1 MTAEESGRSTVV
13 DKGLLAVGFAALV
26 GTVLVAHASPAS
38 GYELS
43 LYTNTPLEFWAGL
56 GCAMLLSL
64 VVALR
69 TASRW
74 LRRLAL
80 GLGAGAIASF
90 VGLPVLRGYRYYGG
104 GDPLTHLGWIRGIQ
118 SGTFAPT
125 ELIYPGFHTVA
136 TLLAVTFGI
145 GTPHAALLVVVVL
158 SILSVVFV
166 TLSTSAIFES
176 RYATA
181 AGAVSGF
188 LFLPITT
195 VSTFM
200 QPHSMSMA
208 ILFSSVTLYL
218 LVKYVLGR
226 TSMLSPSAV
235 GASLAVTSLALVLYH
250 PQLAAHLIAVL
261 LGICG
266 VQFLYRRYKT
276 DHPIAAHRAIYG
288 QTVALS
294 GAFLVWTSNHGF
306 FAGAVEYAVSSA
318 VEYFRGGGAAGKS
331 VASQGTSLV
340 EIGGSMAELFL
351 KMFGA
356 DLIFVGLAGLLVLQ
370 TIRESDGSLTRATGG
385 TVPYFVVGLCGLGGL
400 FGLYFFG
407 SYSEM
412 YFRVFGLMMLLV
424 AVMGAVAIAVG
435 LEGASK
441 MRGTGGVKAV
451 AAVCLALVLAMS
463 LLAVFPSPYIYLP
476 SPHVT
481 DMSMSGHE
489 TAFENQQEDV
499 EFVGI
504 RAGPDR
510 YEDAVRARQEPS
522 DDDGVVN
529 GTQIRNGI
537 PSAYAQDRYLTV
549 SEADRQRELVAY
561 KGLRYTQSELSAIS
575 AQPGVNRVQSNGEF
589 ELFYVRGTAE

>member
-1 MTAEESGRSTVV
+1 MTSENPTSPTVV
-13 DKGLLAVGFAALV
+13 DKGLLAVGFVALV
-26 GTVLVAHASPAS
+26 GAVLVAHASPAS

-43 LYTNTPLEFWAGL
+43 LYTNTPFAVWAGF

-64 VVALR
+64 GVALR

-90 VGLPVLRGYRYYGG
+90 VGLPVLRGYRYYGA

-118 SGTFAPT
+118 SGAFAPT

-136 TLLAVTFGI
+136 TLLAVTFGVD
-145 GTPHAALLVVVVL
+145 TPHATLLVVVVL
-158 SILSVVFV
+158 SILSAIFV
-166 TLSTSAIFES
+166 TLTTSTIVES
-176 RYATA
+176 RYATVT
-181 AGAVSGF
+181 GAVSG
-188 LFLPITT
+188 LVLLPITT
-195 VSTFM
+195 VSTFL

-226 TSMLSPSAV
+226 TSMLSPSAA
-235 GASLAVTSLALVLYH
+235 GASLAVTSIALVLYH
-250 PQLAAHLIAVL
+250 PQLAAHLITVL
-261 LGICG
+261 VGICC
-266 VQFLYRRYKT
+266 VQFLYRRYGT

-288 QTVALS
+288 QTLALS
-294 GAFLVWTSNHGF
+294 GVFLAWTSKHQF
-306 FAGAVEYAVSSA
+306 FTGAVEYAVSSA
-318 VEYFRGGGAAGKS
+318 VGYFRGGSTAGKS
-331 VASQGTSLV
+331 VASQGASLA
-340 EIGGSMAELFL
+340 EIGGSIAGLFL

-356 DLIFVGLAGLLVLQ
+356 DLVFVGLTALLVLGAVW
-370 TIRESDGSLTRATGG
+370 ESDGSLTRATDG
-385 TVPYFVVGLCGLGGL
+385 TVPYFVVGQLALSGL
-400 FGLYFFG
+400 FGVYFFA

-412 YFRVFGLMMLLV
+412 YFRVFGLMMLLT
-424 AVMGAVAIAVG
+424 AITGAVAIAIG
-435 LEGASK
+435 LEVASEV
-441 MRGTGGVKAV
+441 RGTGGVKAV
-451 AAVCLALVLAMS
+451 AVVCFALVLAMS

-481 DMSMSGHE
+481 DMSMNGHE

-504 RAGPDR
+504 RAGPSR
-510 YEDAVRARQEPS
+510 YEDAVQARQEPS
-522 DDDGVVN
+522 DDGGVVN

-549 SEADRQRELVAY
+549 TESDWQRELVAY
-561 KGLRYTQSELSAIS
+561 DGLRYTRSELSAIS